1 MTFLPVSTRKRYC
14 IMYEVYAGLLKEDIQ
29 LTIDGQRVS
38 CPPES
43 SILEAARLNN
53 IEIPTLCYLKG
64 LTATGACGICAVE
77 IIEDG
82 KPVIRRACRYRA
94 KDGMVVRTVTPEVLA
109 YRRERLNEILE
120 KHPNDCLTCA
130 KTGGNCQLQLVSQLL
145 NVNPCE
151 RKIRGKGIDDSS
163 PAMIRDLDK
172 CIACGRCVNVCNEV
186 QHIGIYEMK
195 YDEAT
200 GDKYVDT
207 KKDVKLNAT
216 ACINCGQCVKVCPV
230 GALVEK
236 DGIQKTLAA
245 LADPNTTVVWQ
256 MAPAIQNTLGEEFCM
271 PAGTDVTKKI
281 AAAMHRLG
289 GYAFTTDFTADLTIM
304 EEGTEFIGRVTN
316 GGVLPMMT
324 SCCPGWIKHI
334 EYNYPDQLDHLS
346 SCKSPQQMFG
356 ALVKN
361 YLPEKIGVKKENI
374 FHVSIMPCVAKKFES
389 GRDEMAG
396 DVDVVLTT
404 REMAKL
410 LRLKGINLASLPD
423 EEFDDFMGEGTGA
436 ARIFGTTG
444 GVMEAALRTVVWKLT
459 GGEVDQ
465 LDYHAARGYRGVKEA
480 SVFIGDLEVKVAIV
494 NGIGN
499 VWPVMEDI
507 RKGESPYHFIE
518 VMACPGGCL
527 NGGGAPLV
535 KDPAQVAERMK
546 KMYQSDAD
554 NKVRRSHENTQ
565 VQALYEEYLHEP
577 CGHTSHHLLHTH
589 YVDRSGEVK

>member
-1 MTFLPVSTRKRYC
+1 
-14 IMYEVYAGLLKEDIQ
+14 MYEVYAGLQKEDII
-29 LTIDGQRVS
+29 LTINGQKVK
-38 CPPES
+38 CAPES
-43 SILEAARLNN
+43 SILDAARSAG

-77 IIEDG
+77 VEEDG
-82 KPVIRRACRYRA
+82 KTVIRRACRYRA
-94 KDGMVVRTVTPEVLA
+94 KDGMVVRTNTPAVIAERKA
-109 YRRERLNEILE
+109 RLNDILE

-130 KTGGNCQLQLVSQLL
+130 KTGGNCQLQIVSQLL
-145 NVNPCE
+145 DVNPAE
-151 RKIRGKGIDDSS
+151 RKVRKKGIDDSS

-172 CIACGRCVNVCNEV
+172 CIACGRCVNVCAEV
-186 QHIGIYEMK
+186 QKIGIYEMK
-195 YDEAT
+195 CNETT
-200 GDKYVDT
+200 GDRYVDT

-230 GALVEK
+230 GALTEK
-236 DGIQKTLAA
+236 DSIQKAIAA
-245 LADPNTTVVWQ
+245 LDDPNTTVVWQ
-256 MAPAIQNTLGEEFCM
+256 MAPAIQNTLGEEFNM
-271 PAGTDVTKKI
+271 APGTDVTKKI

-289 GYAFTTDFTADLTIM
+289 GYAFTTDFSADLTIM
-304 EEGTEFIGRVTN
+304 EEGTEFIDRVTN

-361 YLPEKIGVKKENI
+361 FLPEKIGVSADNI
-374 FHVSIMPCVAKKFES
+374 CHISIMPCVAKKYE
-389 GRDEMAG
+389 RNRPEMDK
-396 DVDVVLTT
+396 DVDIVLTT

-410 LRLKGINLASLPD
+410 LRLKGINLAILPD
-423 EEFDDFMGEGTGA
+423 EEFDNFMGEGTGA

-459 GGEVDQ
+459 GGQVDQ
-465 LDYHAARGYRGVKEA
+465 IDYTAARGYRGVKEA

-499 VWPVMEDI
+499 VKAVMEDV
-507 RKGESPYHFIE
+507 RNGTSPYHFIE

-546 KMYQSDAD
+546 KMYQSDAN

-565 VQALYEEYLHEP
+565 VQKLYEEYLHEP
-577 CGHTSHHLLHTH
+577 CGHVSHHLLHTH

>member
-1 MTFLPVSTRKRYC
+1 V
-14 IMYEVYAGLLKEDIQ
+14 
-29 LTIDGQRVS
+29 
-38 CPPES
+38 
-43 SILEAARLNN
+43 
-53 IEIPTLCYLKG
+53 
-64 LTATGACGICAVE
+64 
-77 IIEDG
+77 
-82 KPVIRRACRYRA
+82 
-94 KDGMVVRTVTPEVLA
+94 
-109 YRRERLNEILE
+109 
-120 KHPNDCLTCA
+120 
-130 KTGGNCQLQLVSQLL
+130 
-145 NVNPCE
+145 
-151 RKIRGKGIDDSS
+151 
-163 PAMIRDLDK
+163 
-172 CIACGRCVNVCNEV
+172 
-186 QHIGIYEMK
+186 
-195 YDEAT
+195 
-200 GDKYVDT
+200 
-207 KKDVKLNAT
+207 
-216 ACINCGQCVKVCPV
+216 
-230 GALVEK
+230 
-236 DGIQKTLAA
+236 
-245 LADPNTTVVWQ
+245 NTTVVWQ
-256 MAPAIQNTLGEEFCM
+256 MAPAIQNTLGEEFYM

-304 EEGTEFIGRVTN
+304 EEGTEFIDRVTN

-324 SCCPGWIKHI
+324 SCCPGWIKHM

-361 YLPEKIGVKKENI
+361 YLPEKIGVAKENI
-374 FHVSIMPCVAKKFES
+374 FHVSIMPCVAKKYEAN
-389 GRDEMAG
+389 REEMAG

-410 LRLKGINLASLPD
+410 LRLKGINLAALPD

-459 GGEVDQ
+459 GGEVDTI
-465 LDYHAARGYRGVKEA
+465 DYTVARGYKGVKEA

-499 VWPVMEDI
+499 VWPIMEDI
-507 RKGESPYHFIE
+507 RKGECPYHFIE

-535 KDPAQVAERMK
+535 RDPAEVTERMK

-565 VQALYEEYLHEP
+565 VQKLYEEFLHEP
-577 CGHTSHHLLHTH
+577 CGHVSHHLLHTH

>member
-1 MTFLPVSTRKRYC
+1 
-14 IMYEVYAGLLKEDIQ
+14 MYEVYAGLLKEDIQ
-29 LTIDGQRVS
+29 LTIDGQRIS

-43 SILEAARLNN
+43 SILEAARLNG

-82 KPVIRRACRYRA
+82 QPVIRRACRYRA
-94 KDGMVVRTVTPEVLA
+94 KDGMVVRTHTPEVLA
-109 YRRERLNEILE
+109 YRKERLTEILD

-145 NVNPCE
+145 NVNPTE
-151 RKIRGKGIDDSS
+151 RKVRGKGIDDSS

-195 YDEAT
+195 YDELS
-200 GDKYVDT
+200 GDKWVDT
-207 KKDVKLNAT
+207 KKNVKLNAT

-230 GALVEK
+230 GALTEK

-245 LADPNTTVVWQ
+245 LDDPDITVVWQ
-256 MAPAIQNTLGEEFCM
+256 MAPAIQNTLGEEFYM
-271 PAGTDVTKKI
+271 PSGTDVTKKV

-289 GYAFTTDFTADLTIM
+289 GYAFTTDFSADLTIM
-304 EEGTEFIGRVTN
+304 EEGTEFISRVTN

-324 SCCPGWIKHI
+324 SCCPGWIKHM

-361 YLPEKIGVKKENI
+361 FLPEKIGVKKENI
-374 FHVSIMPCVAKKFES
+374 FHVSIMPCVAKKYEHV
-389 GRDEMAG
+389 REEMAG

-459 GGEVDQ
+459 GGLVDQ
-465 LDYHAARGYRGVKEA
+465 IDYTAVRGYRGVKEA

-499 VWPVMEDI
+499 VWPIMEDI
-507 RKGESPYHFIE
+507 RKGECPYHFIE

-535 KDPAQVAERMK
+535 RDPAEVAERMK

-554 NKVRRSHENTQ
+554 NKIRRSHENVQ
-565 VQALYEEYLHEP
+565 VQKLYEEFLHEP
-577 CGHTSHHLLHTH
+577 CGHVSHHLLHTH